1 MHVGGHLF
9 QAAVDFDRVEFESEK
24 QLSLE
29 SDYRPLWFE
38 INLPW
43 GGNILAHVRH
53 VPSVFGLWKLDRLNC

>member
-38 INLPW
+38 MNLPW
-43 GGNILAHVRH
+43 GGNILTHVRH
-53 VPSVFGLWKLDRLNC
+53 VPSVFGLWKLD